1 MFFRGGKKGGAG
13 DGAKPPSVPPPA
25 LRRSLPAVLLA
36 SVFLAGCAALL
47 FGERGVL
54 DVKRSRRQLRELQ
67 AQVTARKAAV
77 DKLRLEVERLETEPK
92 ALERVVREE
101 LGMAQPGEVI
111 ILLPRD
117 PEWGKPSLEGN

>member
-1 MFFRGGKKGGAG
+1 LFFRGGKKAGADGGR
-13 DGAKPPSVPPPA
+13 KPPAAQPPA
-25 LRRSLPAVLLA
+25 PRRSLRRLLLA

-54 DVKRSRRQLRELQ
+54 DVRRNRRQLKELQ
-67 AQVTARKAAV
+67 SQVVAKKV
-77 DKLRLEVERLETEPK
+77 IVEKLRLEVERLETEPK

-101 LGMAQPGEVI
+101 LGMARPGEVI

-117 PEWGKPSLEGN
+117 PDWGKPSAEGN

>member
-1 MFFRGGKKGGAG
+1 VFFRGGKKAGAAGGE
-13 DGAKPPSVPPPA
+13 KPPAVQPPDPHRG
-25 LRRSLPAVLLA
+25 LRRLLLA

-54 DVKRSRRQLRELQ
+54 DVERNRRQLKELQ
-67 AQVTARKAAV
+67 TQVVARKARV
-77 DKLRLEVERLETEPK
+77 EKLRLLVESLETEPK

-101 LGMAQPGEVI
+101 LGLARPGEVI

-117 PEWGKPSLEGN
+117 PDWGKPSVKGN